1 MAFLTNLLTL
11 LIDICR
17 HLLNWLLL
25 TFHYRLLWVTILN
38 RRYRRGY
45 FCGQDWL
52 VLWVFWFL
60 TSIASFAVII
70 GRLSYLLKQICDE
83 LVSRCLRETCRN
95 LTVLWSKLF
104 NLLIGWLSYLLCRL
118 IRLFISLMF
127 EPIGLRLIWG
137 SSEHLDLLHSLLLFL
152 EDICP
157 ISGHTVR
164 HWRIRD
170 TLVDSVFL
178 AFWTRD
184 LGLSQILTRC
194 SNGLFTRS
202 FEGWVSRIVFWRLKN
217 ACWWLF
223 V

>member
-1 MAFLTNLLTL
+1 MIVLWLSWVKLKRVLWTAWLQLLVDESVESWMIFFRVVDLMAFLTNLLTL

-25 TFHYRLLWVTILN
+25 TFHYRLLRVTILN

-70 GRLSYLLKQICDE
+70 GWLSYLLKQICDE

-118 IRLFISLMF
+118 IRLFFSLVF
-127 EPIGLRLIWG
+127 ELIGLRLIWG
-137 SSEHLDLLHSLLLFL
+137 SS
-152 EDICP
+152 
-157 ISGHTVR
+157 
-164 HWRIRD
+164 
-170 TLVDSVFL
+170 
-178 AFWTRD
+178 
-184 LGLSQILTRC
+184 
-194 SNGLFTRS
+194 
-202 FEGWVSRIVFWRLKN
+202 
-217 ACWWLF
+217 
-223 V
+223 